1 MWKNIYFSQR
11 GYYTP
16 SIIIKKKKA
25 IKSVFLPNEL
35 EK

>member
-16 SIIIKKKKA
+16 SIIIKKKA
-25 IKSVFLPNEL
+25 IKSVFLPNEW